1 MAIYFVAI
9 IAVVRCCKARS
20 VFLSLFYLMQL
31 AQKKRTTTKKK
42 SAVFYCL
49 FATQC
54 N

>member
-31 AQKKRTTTKKK
+31 AQKKAYNNEEKKC
-42 SAVFYCL
+42 SFLL
-49 FATQC
+49 FIYDTM
-54 N
+54 